1 MSRPKP
7 GAYVYDFVG
16 LGITPVPEGTQL
28 TETIAASGNIDVID
42 VTTNRNDNQRR
53 IRLQWEADRVVQL
66 SNATV
71 IRGEQKL
78 CEYDP
83 PLEVLHIPL
92 FSENFEDQHFQG
104 SACEQTVKI
113 SVLDLDSVKDATG
126 RSWPVWQIEVR
137 GESAG
142 RLESE
147 TRWFSPELGRDIRVE
162 TTTQTGESES
172 QTARVL
178 SRYPSPV

>member
-1 MSRPKP
+1 M
-7 GAYVYDFVG
+7 YDFVG

-28 TETIAASGNIDVID
+28 TETISPSGNVDVID
-42 VTTNRNDNQRR
+42 VTTNRNDNKRR
-53 IRLQWEADRVVQL
+53 VRLQWEADRVVQL

-71 IRGEQKL
+71 IGGEEKV
-78 CEYDP
+78 CDYEP
-83 PLEVLHIPL
+83 PLEILHIPM
-92 FSENFEDQHFQG
+92 FSESFEEQHFSG
-104 SACEQTVKI
+104 TACEQTVQI
-113 SVLDLDSVKDATG
+113 SVLDIDTVKDATG
-126 RSWPVWQIEVR
+126 RNWPVWQIEVR
-137 GESAG
+137 SESAG
-142 RLESE
+142 RFESE